1 MEITPLKFEGNEV
14 RSAESKVSVFDA
26 LSALGVKNPRH
37 VWKRLGKD
45 NPELVQLATRIQ
57 VGRGQPTPFL
67 DRPGLMQ
74 VLMAVQSR
82 YLNKQGREIL
92 TAFRTWLAQL
102 GDRYLAGDITL
113 ADEIIEAQTDPE
125 ATRWVIR
132 RAHHKHSSIILNS
145 ALARHGASKR
155 GYSYVHDTLN
165 VAVTGM
171 TARQLQAMRG
181 KPTTKDNFDEQE
193 LAVHAMMQYA
203 TVNTLDQHASLGDQ
217 DCVRDVQ
224 MVARDFSPLLN
235 KYFGGRT
242 YPADGLLPMPV

>member
-1 MEITPLKFEGNEV
+1 MDITLLKFETTEV
-14 RSAESKVSVFDA
+14 RSAEGKVSVFDA

-37 VWKRLGKD
+37 VWRRLSND
-45 NPELVQLATRIQ
+45 NPELVELATRVN
-57 VGRGQPTPFL
+57 VGRTTTPFL

-82 YLNKQGREIL
+82 YLNGEGRKVL
-92 TAFRTWLAQL
+92 SNFRTWLAQL
-102 GDRYLAGDITL
+102 GDRYLAGDITV
-113 ADEIIEAQTDPE
+113 AAEIIDRQTDPA
-125 ATRWVIR
+125 ATAWVIR

-181 KPTTKDNFDEQE
+181 KAATKDNFSEQE
-193 LAVHAMMQYA
+193 LAVHAMMQFA
-203 TVNTLDQHASLGDQ
+203 TVNAMTENASVGDA

-224 MVARDFSPLLN
+224 AVAQDFSPILN
-235 KYFGGRT
+235 KYFGGRS
-242 YPADGLLPMPV
+242 YPSDGLLPMPL